1 MLEDLIKSDFK
12 MLPSDT
18 DFEITHEQL
27 TKCVKI
33 LLYKINLISKKNQYE
48 RGEMT
53 TMVNERI
60 SKMEELTKSSLL
72 EVNTFLHEVHADFEA
87 FLEKHRK
94 EHTSLNSRV
103 LKTTEDLK
111 SVITEMKTAK
121 NYTEQFATVLTCLA
135 EFNSIE

>member
-1 MLEDLIKSDFK
+1 MQISTLRPTGSKAVQKFDRVEDLPKVVTDDESWMLEDLIKSDFK
-12 MLPSDT
+12 MFPSDT

-72 EVNTFLHEVHADFEA
+72 EVNTFLHEVHSDFES
-87 FLEKHRK
+87 FLEKHKK
-94 EHTSLNSRV
+94 EHSSLN
-103 LKTTEDLK
+103 
-111 SVITEMKTAK
+111 
-121 NYTEQFATVLTCLA
+121 
-135 EFNSIE
+135 